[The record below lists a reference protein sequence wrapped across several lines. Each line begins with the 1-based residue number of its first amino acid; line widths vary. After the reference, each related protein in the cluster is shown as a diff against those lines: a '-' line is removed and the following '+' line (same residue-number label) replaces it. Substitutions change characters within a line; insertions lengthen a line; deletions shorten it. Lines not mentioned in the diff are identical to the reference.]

1 MRHRA
6 KLVALRSGLKAQ
18 VHATLA
24 KAGLS
29 CLPRRMCSGGPGWR
43 GCAARRWSWSTAS
56 ASTRCCE
63 LIDAYDGE
71 IELFRTMIA
80 NRFTGHRGYR
90 AIQQISGIGPTFAA
104 VFVAEIGD
112 VARFSR
118 PEKLCCW
125 AGLTPR
131 HRESDTTVHRGPIT
145 KMGCGGRSRGLC
157 FPGWCRARGGC
168 RAGCGWIDIHRAQLT
183 FDYVDV
189 DSGEVF
195 RGRIAPADR
204 ERLRRWLQRFAG
216 RSGVAFALEGCTG
229 WRYVAEE
236 LLRAGITAHVA
247 EPAETAARRGPKRRA
262 KTDRSDAQL
271 LRDLLLEGRIP
282 ESWIPP
288 QPVLEARALVRLYKD
303 LLDERTGWLQR
314 VHASLFHAG
323 APELDVKTMS
333 TTGRQRIATV
343 ELSPAVRT
351 AVDVAMRQVDRL
363 TEDMTRVREQINTIG
378 RRQPACRALQAAH
391 YGVGPLTSVVIWAE
405 MGDTRR
411 FRSSDD
417 AVRHAG
423 LDVTVYSSD
432 GRRSAGHL
440 ARQGPPML
448 RWALYEAAVY
458 AGRPSSPDHAYFQ
471 RVKAGLGG
479 QLALLSMARKLARRC
494 HHTLRN
500 LDDQVLAPAA
510 QPPPPE
516 SPDPGARSPPT
527 PPMNPQPAPSNPFA
541 AGPAPDSR
549 PRMSGRTRRDTRI
562 AILSPATA
570 QEPSTQISRGARRTP
585 GNRGHRPT
593 PTGAIMSYR

>member
-1 MRHRA
+1 MA
-6 KLVALRSGLKAQ
+6 IV
-18 VHATLA
+18 
-24 KAGLS
+24 
-29 CLPRRMCSGGPGWR
+29 GG
-43 GCAARRWSWSTAS
+43 
-56 ASTRCCE
+56 
-63 LIDAYDGE
+63 
-71 IELFRTMIA
+71 
-80 NRFTGHRGYR
+80 
-90 AIQQISGIGPTFAA
+90 
-104 VFVAEIGD
+104 
-112 VARFSR
+112 
-118 PEKLCCW
+118 
-125 AGLTPR
+125 
-131 HRESDTTVHRGPIT
+131 
-145 KMGCGGRSRGLC
+145 
-157 FPGWCRARGGC
+157 
-168 RAGCGWIDIHRAQLT
+168 IDIHRAQLT
-183 FDYVDV
+183 FDYVDL

-204 ERLRRWLQRFAG
+204 AQLRQWLDRFLG
-216 RSGVAFALEGCTG
+216 RTDVAFALEGCTG
-229 WRYVAEE
+229 WRYVVEE
-236 LLRAGITAHVA
+236 LHRGGITAHVA

-314 VHASLFHAG
+314 VHASMFQMG
-323 APELDVKTMS
+323 VPELDVSTMS
-333 TTGRQRIATV
+333 VAGRDRITAA
-343 ELSPAVRT
+343 ELSAATRI

-363 TEDMTRVREQINTIG
+363 TAEMTMVREQIHAIG

-391 YGVGPLTSVVIWAE
+391 YGIGPLTSVVIWAE

-471 RVKAGLGG
+471 QVKARLGG

-500 LDDQVLAPAA
+500 LDDQVLAP
-510 QPPPPE
+510 
-516 SPDPGARSPPT
+516 
-527 PPMNPQPAPSNPFA
+527 
-541 AGPAPDSR
+541 
-549 PRMSGRTRRDTRI
+549 
-562 AILSPATA
+562 TA
-570 QEPSTQISRGARRTP
+570 
-585 GNRGHRPT
+585 
-593 PTGAIMSYR
+593 